1 MFGSKIY
8 KKRVNNWNA
17 IHSMIDKRLLGRIDK
32 LEQPDYELN
41 SATGSM
47 FYTSSED
54 YSIQEDL

>member
-1 MFGSKIY
+1 
-8 KKRVNNWNA
+8 
-17 IHSMIDKRLLGRIDK
+17 MIDKRLLGRIDK